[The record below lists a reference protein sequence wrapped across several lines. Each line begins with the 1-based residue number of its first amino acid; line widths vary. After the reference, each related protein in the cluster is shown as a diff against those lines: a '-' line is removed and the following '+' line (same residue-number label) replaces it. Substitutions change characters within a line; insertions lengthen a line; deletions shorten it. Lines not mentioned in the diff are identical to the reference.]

1 MRFIRVKVKTLQ
13 ILDSELLNMMIDEGF
28 DLKIEIPLP
37 DIYQRK
43 ISNQIA
49 SLNNYE
55 VLSHNE
61 FGFHSLSLYN
71 FRIDE

>member
-13 ILDSELLNMMIDEGF
+13 ILDSELLNMMIDDGF

-43 ISNQIA
+43 ISN
-49 SLNNYE
+49 
-55 VLSHNE
+55 
-61 FGFHSLSLYN
+61 
-71 FRIDE
+71 